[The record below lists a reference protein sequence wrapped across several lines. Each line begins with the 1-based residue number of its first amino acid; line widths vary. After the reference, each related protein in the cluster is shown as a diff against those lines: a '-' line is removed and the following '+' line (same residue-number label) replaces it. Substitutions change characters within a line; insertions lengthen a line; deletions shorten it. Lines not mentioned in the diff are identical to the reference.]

1 MTRRLTLVILATVA
15 ATLLVAGVGTL
26 LLARVG
32 ARQHTENDLRSQAT
46 SVASSIDDLN
56 NQGALRLLSNLR
68 NTLNL
73 EGIEV
78 MRFGPAGHTVDEYP
92 AGVQPT
98 DIELEALH
106 NGETLSGNHGSLVW
120 AAAPATVASKGAS
133 ARGALAV
140 VVVTREADTPL
151 RPATGW
157 FLIAAVAT
165 LLIGALVAWR
175 FGRRLTRPLR
185 EAQEATRRISAGDL
199 STRLEVAKPG
209 SKDELTSLAESINA
223 MAETLERSKG
233 LERQFL
239 LSVSHDLRTPLTS
252 IQGYAEAIA
261 DGALPDARDGGAV
274 ILSEARRL
282 DRLVDDL
289 LDLAKLESRQFS
301 MTFEPVDLADVVA
314 ATVDGFRPE
323 ADDGSIALELRAPD
337 DPITVHGDTDRLAQL
352 TGNLVQ
358 NALKYARSRV
368 VVSVGVV
375 DSWARLDVMDDG
387 PGIAAD
393 DLPHVFERLYV
404 ARRQPDSREAGSG
417 LGLAIVRELVTA
429 MRGHVQASAAP
440 SHDATMPGACL
451 TVFLPYAGTIH
462 PHAAP
467 PSQRPPGTPAPSPFE
482 GPVSSA
488 PTTEPATTP
497 EVTIPTRQE
506 QS

>member
-26 LLARVG
+26 VLARFG

-46 SVASSIDDLN
+46 DVASSIDDLS
-56 NQGALRLLSNLR
+56 NQGALRLLANLR

-78 MRFGPAGHTVDEYP
+78 MRFGPAGRTVDQYP
-92 AGVQPT
+92 AGVQAS
-98 DIELEALH
+98 DIDLEALH

-120 AAAPATVASKGAS
+120 AAAPATVASKAAT

-140 VVVTREADTPL
+140 VVLTREADTPL

-157 FLIAAVAT
+157 FLLAAVAT

-185 EAQEATRRISAGDL
+185 EAQDATRRISAGDL
-199 STRLEVAKPG
+199 STRLAVAKPG
-209 SKDELTSLAESINA
+209 SKDELTSLAESINT

-261 DGALPDARDGGAV
+261 DGALPDPREGGAV

-301 MTFEPVDLADVVA
+301 MALEPVDLADVVA
-314 ATVDGFRPE
+314 ETVDGFRPE
-323 ADDGSIALELRAPD
+323 ADDASIALELRAPD
-337 DPITVHGDTDRLAQL
+337 EPITVHGDTDRLAQL

-368 VVSVGVV
+368 LVSVGVA

-387 PGIAAD
+387 PGIAVE

-404 ARRQPDSREAGSG
+404 ARREPERRETGSG

-429 MRGHVQASAAP
+429 MQGHVQASAAP
-440 SHDATMPGACL
+440 GHEATMAGACL
-451 TVFLPYAGTIH
+451 TVFLPYVGTIDKQ
-462 PHAAP
+462 AAIP
-467 PSQRPPGTPAPSPFE
+467 AESQAQPQVDAPL
-482 GPVSSA
+482 SSA
-488 PTTEPATTP
+488 STSEAATPSSEVPT
-497 EVTIPTRQE
+497 PTRQE
-506 QS
+506 RS

>member
-26 LLARVG
+26 LLARFG
-32 ARQHTENDLRSQAT
+32 ARQHTESELRSQADEL
-46 SVASSIDDLN
+46 AASIDDLN
-56 NQGALRLLSNLR
+56 NQGALRLLVNLR

-78 MRFGPAGHTVDEYP
+78 MRFGPGGRTIDQYP
-92 AGVQPT
+92 AGVQQS
-98 DIELEALH
+98 DIDLEALR
-106 NGETLSGNHGSLVW
+106 NGQTVSGNHGSLVY
-120 AAAPATVASKGAS
+120 AAAPATVALTRPSG
-133 ARGALAV
+133 RDVLAV
-140 VVVTREADTPL
+140 VVLTREADIPL

-157 FLIAAVAT
+157 FLVAAVAT

-199 STRLEVAKPG
+199 STRLAIAKPG
-209 SKDELTSLAESINA
+209 SKDELTSLAESINT

-261 DGALPDARDGGAV
+261 DGALPDAAEGGAV

-301 MTFEPVDLADVVA
+301 MTFEPVDLDDVVA

-323 ADDGSIALELRAPD
+323 ADDASIALELRAPD
-337 DPITVHGDTDRLAQL
+337 EPITVQGDTDRLAQV
-352 TGNLVQ
+352 TGNLLQ
-358 NALKYARSRV
+358 NALKYARSRIIV
-368 VVSVGVV
+368 AVGVT
-375 DSWARLDVMDDG
+375 DAWARLDVIDDG
-387 PGIAAD
+387 PGITAED
-393 DLPHVFERLYV
+393 QPHVFERLYV
-404 ARRQPDSREAGSG
+404 ARRQPDRRETGSG

-429 MRGHVQASAAP
+429 MHGQVSASATTGA
-440 SHDATMPGACL
+440 DGTTPGACL
-451 TVFLPYAGTIH
+451 SVFLPFAGQ
-462 PHAAP
+462 AP
-467 PSQRPPGTPAPSPFE
+467 RS
-482 GPVSSA
+482 VSSVA
-488 PTTEPATTP
+488 TP
-497 EVTIPTRQE
+497 EVTTTTPTTSSTTAGQE
-506 QS
+506 

>member
-15 ATLLVAGVGTL
+15 ATLLVAGLGTL
-26 LLARVG
+26 LLARFG
-32 ARQHTENDLRSQAT
+32 ARQHTEDELRSQAT
-46 SVASSIDDLN
+46 DLAASIDDLN
-56 NQGALRLLSNLR
+56 NQGALRLLASLR
-68 NTLNL
+68 NTLDL

-78 MRFGPAGHTVDEYP
+78 MRFGPAGRTVDQYP
-92 AGVQPT
+92 AGVQSS
-98 DIELEALH
+98 DIDLEKLR
-106 NGETLSGNHGSLVW
+106 NGETLSGNHGSLVY
-120 AAAPATVASKGAS
+120 AAAPATVALKANNG
-133 ARGALAV
+133 RDVLAV
-140 VVVTREADTPL
+140 VVLTRQADTPL

-157 FLIAAVAT
+157 FLLAAIAT
-165 LLIGALVAWR
+165 LAIGALVAWR

-185 EAQEATRRISAGDL
+185 EAQDATRRISAGDL
-199 STRLEVAKPG
+199 STRLPVTHPG
-209 SKDELTSLAESINA
+209 SKDELTSLAESINT

-261 DGALPDARDGGAV
+261 DSALPNPADGGAV

-301 MTFEPVDLADVVA
+301 MTLEAVDLADVVT

-323 ADDGSIALELRAPD
+323 ADEASIALELRAPH
-337 DPITVHGDTDRLAQL
+337 DPITVEGDTDRLAQV

-358 NALKYARSRV
+358 NALKFARSRI

-375 DSWARLDVMDDG
+375 DRWARLDVMDDG
-387 PGIAAD
+387 PGIAPD

-404 ARRQPDSREAGSG
+404 ARRQPDRRETGSG

-429 MRGHVQASAAP
+429 MRGEVRASAAAGE
-440 SHDATMPGACL
+440 DETMAGACL
-451 TVFLPYAGTIH
+451 SVFLPFVGA
-462 PHAAP
+462 
-467 PSQRPPGTPAPSPFE
+467 
-482 GPVSSA
+482 VSSPVTSA
-488 PTTEPATTP
+488 ESAEVPTT
-497 EVTIPTRQE
+497 
-506 QS
+506 